1 VRFWWQTG
9 KVAGMIKVKIEH
21 GEWYPVFYLH
31 EIDGDEVNVPEET
44 VQKWRRIEAEFDA
57 MQDEMRKITGYQ

>member
-1 VRFWWQTG
+1 
-9 KVAGMIKVKIEH
+9 MIKVKIEH